1 MPVGIANFCH
11 LMSYNSI
18 ETQVVDL
25 FGESP
30 SECELTEHNL
40 IFGRKIFDA
49 DGLNLSNQMDIAV
62 YANQAANHSEVL
74 KIIEFVIQHANKRA
88 RIYLLENSQAVTAY
102 SLLSIRKLIADRV
115 MILTGTPEDQALQI
129 SKILNFEIKL
139 PTYFRAEWEKIP
151 IENYWEHNLS
161 HGPKKKD
168 KYLPYLSSYGCPWSC
183 EFCVVPGTNFR
194 KWKGKSPD
202 QVFNELSYLKEAF
215 NVNEF
220 HFEDLNPTVDENRVL
235 ELAHRITPLQIEWKI
250 VAGTKSETISSF
262 ENLQVL
268 ANSGLRYL
276 SISPESGS
284 KRIRNAIGKKFNDE
298 HAFDLIKW
306 SKILKV
312 NTQACFVLGMPNET
326 WADRRLTLNLIR
338 KITWIGVSE
347 IAVFIISPMPG
358 SKLYGKEKSEIL
370 NLSFSPKWRGD
381 YQKLFVSRLYWY
393 LNFLILKAIR
403 HPTLILKSIKARLSK
418 EFDLKMEMAPYRSSQ
433 WKKWMKNSN

>member
-1 MPVGIANFCH
+1 M
-11 LMSYNSI
+11 
-18 ETQVVDL
+18 
-25 FGESP
+25 
-30 SECELTEHNL
+30 
-40 IFGRKIFDA
+40 
-49 DGLNLSNQMDIAV
+49 
-62 YANQAANHSEVL
+62 
-74 KIIEFVIQHANKRA
+74 
-88 RIYLLENSQAVTAY
+88 
-102 SLLSIRKLIADRV
+102 
-115 MILTGTPEDQALQI
+115 
-129 SKILNFEIKL
+129 
-139 PTYFRAEWEKIP
+139 
-151 IENYWEHNLS
+151 
-161 HGPKKKD
+161 
-168 KYLPYLSSYGCPWSC
+168 
-183 EFCVVPGTNFR
+183 
-194 KWKGKSPD
+194 
-202 QVFNELSYLKEAF
+202 
-215 NVNEF
+215 NEF

-235 ELAHRITPLQIEWKI
+235 ELARRITPLQIEWKI

-268 ANSGLRYL
+268 AKSGLRYL

-312 NTQACFVLGMPNET
+312 NTQACFVLGMPNEN

-403 HPTLILKSIKARLSK
+403 YPTLILKSIKARLNK
-418 EFDLKMEMAPYRSSQ
+418 EFDLKMEMAPFRSSQ
-433 WKKWMKNSN
+433 WKKWMKHSS